1 MIKIQNLHKSF
12 DSNPVLCGVSLDIF
26 PDEIFV
32 VVGKSGVG
40 KSVLLKTIIGLI
52 KPDRGSIFVDNKEI
66 TRMNRKELF
75 EIRKKFGMLFQSAA
89 LFDSMTVEENLSL
102 ALKEHT
108 GLPSD
113 EIRKRAAGKLE
124 LVGLEDILDKYPA
137 ELSGGMKKRVGLAR
151 ALMMEPE
158 YILFDEPT
166 TGLDPVMARS
176 IDRLIYETTQ
186 KAGITS
192 VIVTHDMITAVT
204 IGTRIAMLEQG
215 KIIFDG
221 TPEKFLKCREKAVQE
236 FINSI
241 KNITAVRLSMKN
253 N

>member
-1 MIKIQNLHKSF
+1 
-12 DSNPVLCGVSLDIF
+12 
-26 PDEIFV
+26 
-32 VVGKSGVG
+32 
-40 KSVLLKTIIGLI
+40 
-52 KPDRGSIFVDNKEI
+52 
-66 TRMNRKELF
+66 
-75 EIRKKFGMLFQSAA
+75 
-89 LFDSMTVEENLSL
+89 
-102 ALKEHT
+102 
-108 GLPSD
+108 
-113 EIRKRAAGKLE
+113 
-124 LVGLEDILDKYPA
+124 
-137 ELSGGMKKRVGLAR
+137 
-151 ALMMEPE
+151 
-158 YILFDEPT
+158 
-166 TGLDPVMARS
+166 MARS

>member
-1 MIKIQNLHKSF
+1 MIRVQNLHKSYDF
-12 DSNPVLCGVSLDIF
+12 NPVLSGVSLDIF

-32 VVGKSGVG
+32 VIGKSGVG

-176 IDRLIYETTQ
+176 IDKLIYETTK
-186 KAGITS
+186 KARITS

-241 KNITAVRLSMKN
+241 KNI
-253 N
+253 

>member
-158 YILFDEPT
+158 YIL
-166 TGLDPVMARS
+166 LMNLQQV
-176 IDRLIYETTQ
+176 LI
-186 KAGITS
+186 
-192 VIVTHDMITAVT
+192 
-204 IGTRIAMLEQG
+204 L
-215 KIIFDG
+215 
-221 TPEKFLKCREKAVQE
+221 
-236 FINSI
+236 
-241 KNITAVRLSMKN
+241 
-253 N
+253 

>member
-89 LFDSMTVEENLSL
+89 LFDSMTVKENLSL

-241 KNITAVRLSMKN
+241 KNI
-253 N
+253 